1 MKRTAGIVGL
11 LCALLVAW
19 WLYRSFGQR
28 SEPTTER
35 DTLLFGVALQFK
47 APELC
52 EKIPRDAAGAEVGW
66 GQPGYQISYL
76 QSECYF
82 NLASEL
88 HELSLCDKVRPLSGG
103 SLDGS
108 KYNPDS
114 CRAGRNYQAG
124 GVDPHI
130 VTTWMR
136 QLGYTDPEIYHFDY
150 RNGYNSLIHQAY
162 DRLQKEDQ
170 FAKKMGASPSF
181 AEPIAAA
188 STRTPNDLEYL
199 YGMYAIDAKDESVCG
214 KISPNARKQWFNQQT
229 ISLRVE
235 CYHDLAKNSRNP
247 KLCESVPIRG
257 NQPPTP
263 DFDSRGTC
271 LRDVEIVQR
280 EPSSN
285 AYWWP
290 GLPPTFES
298 FKKALHDLGVDLD
311 LPRPTDSDYKDYLQY
326 LTDRDPAGRAEFL
339 RRVAALK

>member
-1 MKRTAGIVGL
+1 MKRIVGIAGL

-19 WLYRSFGQR
+19 WLYRPFGQR
-28 SEPTTER
+28 SEQATEW
-35 DTLLFGVALQFK
+35 DTFLFGVALQFK

-52 EKIPRDAAGAEVGW
+52 EKIPLYAAGAGAGW

-88 HELSLCDKVRPLSGG
+88 HDLSLCDKVRPLSRR

-114 CRAGRNYQAG
+114 CRAGQKSHAG
-124 GVDPHI
+124 GVDPHV

-136 QLGYTDPEIYHFDY
+136 QLGYTDPDIDHFDY

-162 DRLQKEDQ
+162 DRLLKEDQ
-170 FAKKMGASPSF
+170 FAKKMAAAPSF
-181 AEPIAAA
+181 AEPRATAG
-188 STRTPNDLEYL
+188 TRTPNDLEYL
-199 YGMYAIDAKDESVCG
+199 YGMYAIDAKDASVCG

-235 CYHDLAKNSRNP
+235 CYHDLAKNTRNP
-247 KLCESVPIRG
+247 KLCVNVPVQG

-280 EPSSN
+280 EPPSK
-285 AYWWP
+285 AYWSP
-290 GLPPTFES
+290 GFPPTFES
-298 FKKALHDLGVDLD
+298 FKKALKDLDVDPD
-311 LPRPTDSDYKDYLQY
+311 LPRPTDSDYEDFLQY